1 MSPPPDDDGVTPQN
15 GLPPDDGLTPD
26 AALALDFAL
35 GALDGAALR
44 AAELRLRR
52 DPAFAADV
60 ARWQAELAP
69 LSDAVAPATP
79 PPAVWAGIERELFRE
94 AAPSATALATPVA
107 KAVALWRNLAFAA
120 SAVAAVALAMLVLRP
135 GAPSAAAPPALLA
148 ASMATTDATKAV
160 VITAT
165 WDAARGAVILTPAA
179 RQPSRGLTPEL
190 WVIVGKDKPQSLGL
204 IDLKDAQAHVVS
216 PALRQKLTRGATLAI
231 SLEPAGGSPTGQPT
245 GPIVATGTLTAL

>member
-1 MSPPPDDDGVTPQN
+1 MSQLPDDD
-15 GLPPDDGLTPD
+15 DLTPD
-26 AALALDFAL
+26 AALALDYAL
-35 GALDGAALR
+35 GALDGPELR

-69 LSDAVAPATP
+69 LADTIAPAAP
-79 PPAVWAGIERELFRE
+79 PPGVWQSIERELFRDAPSRA
-94 AAPSATALATPVA
+94 AAPVALVPRAL
-107 KAVALWRNLAFAA
+107 ALWRGLAFGA
-120 SAVAAVALAMLVLRP
+120 SAVAAIAVALLVVRP
-135 GAPSAAAPPALLA
+135 GAPPAAPQPALLA
-148 ASMATTDATKAV
+148 ASMATTDTAKAV

-179 RQPSRGLTPEL
+179 QQPSRGLTPEL
-190 WVIVGKDKPQSLGL
+190 WVITGTDKPQSLGI
-204 IDLKDAQAHVVS
+204 IDLKDPQAHVVS
-216 PALRQKLTRGATLAI
+216 PQLRAKLTKGATLAI